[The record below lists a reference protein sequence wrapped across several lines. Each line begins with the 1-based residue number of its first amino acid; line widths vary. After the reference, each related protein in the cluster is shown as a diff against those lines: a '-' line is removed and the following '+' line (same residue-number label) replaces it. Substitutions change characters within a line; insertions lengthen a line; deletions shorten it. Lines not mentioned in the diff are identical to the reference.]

1 MALQRV
7 RSNMLSNNFTL
18 DDDQG
23 LIVGSGNNIYIDT
36 ANNRVGINTNSP
48 THDFTVNGSIHATGN
63 ITAGGDITLGDSDAD
78 TITIT
83 AEIGSDIL
91 PDIDNTYDLGSAS
104 KKWAEIHATTFYGD
118 GSQLTGIAAT
128 LNDILTNGNTSALNM
143 DLTGGSVTATSF
155 IGDGSGLTG
164 ITASQVTGLT
174 TDDVAEGSN
183 LYFTDARAD
192 TRATLRI
199 TAADIGNLNNVDE
212 TGVANGKVLKYN
224 STSTNWEV
232 GDADVI
238 ADTTPQ
244 LGGNLDLNSK
254 DITGTG
260 NINITGDVTATN
272 FIGDGSQLTGLAST
286 LNDILG
292 NGNTTALNIVSTGDI
307 TATNFIGDGS
317 QLTGLASTLDEV
329 TTNGATTTN
338 SITVG
343 GLIVNSTGAVNLPVG
358 TTVQRPTAANGQ
370 IRFNSDL
377 VAFEGYDGTEWGAL
391 GGGGATYSTTAPT
404 TNLKAG
410 DLWFDT
416 GTTGELYVYS
426 GTEWLSA
433 TGAGGT
439 AFYLRNFVGDNTTTV
454 YNVYG
459 SGNSTVLVYMNGI
472 LVTQPDDYSYS
483 NGSVTF
489 VTAPALNDEINVLV
503 YGATSGITLGLDGLS
518 DVDLTTTPPT
528 NNQVL
533 KYNGTKWVPGT
544 GEEDLSNNSIGEL
557 SNVDITTTP
566 PTNEQVLVWDNVNSK
581 FIPGDA
587 AAAFTD
593 LTGTLALTQIP
604 DGLITPAKL
613 QTGVV
618 FVDEFTADGNTASFT
633 LSQDPGS
640 AAAIQVFVDS
650 VPQLASNYT
659 VSGTT
664 LTLPVN
670 PSNSS
675 IVEAR
680 GYGAAVAVG
689 TVADLSI
696 TTSKIAN
703 NVVTAAKLHTG
714 IRTDDITEGSTN
726 LYYTDAR
733 VSTYLGNNDYDTA
746 TNIVATI
753 TDSAPATLDT
763 LNELAAALGDDPN
776 FATTTA
782 NNIATKLPL
791 AGGTLTGNLVME
803 NTDAGSAAGPEFT
816 LFRNSAS
823 AANADYLG
831 QIKFDGKNDAA
842 QTIVYAKITGKI
854 LDAAD
859 GSEDGIIEIAHK
871 KAGSNNISARFR
883 SDSLQ
888 LINGTNLTV
897 AGTTDLTGDLTVDTS
912 TLKVDTSNNRVG
924 IGTTTPAQLLE
935 VKGSGAKS
943 RFTRSG
949 SAGTA
954 VEYYYGGNQAGGIQ
968 VQSTGLGFAGAARE
982 NDLFIKT
989 DGNVGIGTSSPS
1001 YKFHVV
1007 DNSSLTDPESNL
1019 GVYYGFLNSNAGVDT
1034 GSAIVLGSNNNSG
1047 AAIYAQRIGG
1057 NNEHKLGIQV
1067 RNSAGSSTT
1076 HLTVMGSGNVGIGT
1090 SAPST
1095 LLDLE
1100 TPGNTVDGGYYST
1113 MTINNTGS
1121 GTWSRIRFD
1130 RNNSAKWALSLG
1142 TDDKFKISNLDQ
1154 NGGGGAN
1161 DGAFVIDN
1169 TGSIGMNTQ
1178 TPAAQLHINK
1188 SSTPAAGTTDTDQLV
1203 AFTVDGNSHGRID
1216 LHTTSQNA
1224 SRRSTVY
1231 RTTSS
1236 TSHGYGVSAY
1246 HMPTLDI
1253 GRVDQGNKW
1262 DGTNGD
1268 GAYTGGLYQQPRYTR
1283 KAHFSGQIIGNNT
1296 YYTIAENLND
1306 TRFTIECFCG
1316 DASSRDYKKYAGYYT
1331 STGYGVYGLNELLHS
1346 NGGWNSGSFDMRVSA
1361 PNGNLSIDLRFSS
1374 YYNSANIGSWICI
1387 YTGFV

>member
-18 DDDQG
+18 DDNQG

-91 PDIDNTYDLGSAS
+91 PDINNTYDLGSTG

-164 ITASQVTGLT
+164 ITASQVSGLT
-174 TDDVAEGSN
+174 TDDVTEGSN

-232 GDADVI
+232 GDADLI

-244 LGGNLDLNSK
+244 LGGNLDLNSN

-404 TNLKAG
+404 TNLKEG

-503 YGATSGITLGLDGLS
+503 YGAASGITLGLDSLT
-518 DVDLTTTPPT
+518 DVDLTTSPPT

-566 PTNEQVLVWDNVNSK
+566 PTDEQVLVWDNANSK

-593 LTGTLALTQIP
+593 LTGSLALTQIP
-604 DGLITPAKL
+604 DALITPAKL
-613 QTGVV
+613 QSSITIA
-618 FVDEFTADGNTASFT
+618 DQFTADGNTAAFT
-633 LSQDPGS
+633 LSRDPGS
-640 AAAIQVFVDS
+640 GHAIQVFIDS
-650 VPQLASNYT
+650 VPQLVSNYT

-664 LTLPVN
+664 LTLPAN
-670 PSNSS
+670 PSNGS
-675 IVEAR
+675 IVEVR
-680 GYGAAVAVG
+680 GYGVAHNVG
-689 TVADLSI
+689 VPTDGS
-696 TTSKIAN
+696 
-703 NVVTAAKLHTG
+703 VTAAKLGNINTG
-714 IRTDDITEGSTN
+714 DISEGSN

-733 VSTYLGNNDYDTA
+733 ADARAQLKIDAIIDTA
-746 TNIVATI
+746 
-753 TDSAPATLDT
+753 PGTLDT
-763 LNELAAALGDDPN
+763 LNELAAAIGDDPN
-776 FATTTA
+776 FATTMT
-782 NNIATKLPL
+782 NSIATKLPL
-791 AGGTLTGNLVME
+791 AGGTLTGNLTME
-803 NTDAGSAAGPEFT
+803 NTDAGSAAGPEFV

-823 AANADYLG
+823 AADADYLG
-831 QIKFDGKNDAA
+831 QIKFDGKNDAG
-842 QTIVYAKITGKI
+842 QSIVYAKITGKI

-859 GSEDGIIEIAHK
+859 GTEDGIIEIAHK

-897 AGTTDLTGDLTVDTS
+897 AGTTDLTGDLTVVGNITTGGDTVATQTELATKANSADVYTQTQIDTS
-912 TLKVDTSNNRVG
+912 LAAKATIFKSG
-924 IGTTTPAQLLE
+924 STP
-935 VKGSGAKS
+935 SGAVEGDMWYHTTDKLFSHWDGTDWIRMSNAVLDGSTAALAPEYGSDIITALGGAFTPGLYWLTGKKS
-943 RFTRSG
+943 SG
-949 SAGTA
+949 ISAQQVYVEADGFMLFLRLAGTGGSYNSTYEITGDALGEGA
-954 VEYYYGGNQAGGIQ
+954 VGTLNTPGQ
-968 VQSTGLGFAGAARE
+968 GLTA
-982 NDLFIKT
+982 
-989 DGNVGIGTSSPS
+989 
-1001 YKFHVV
+1001 
-1007 DNSSLTDPESNL
+1007 
-1019 GVYYGFLNSNAGVDT
+1019 
-1034 GSAIVLGSNNNSG
+1034 
-1047 AAIYAQRIGG
+1047 
-1057 NNEHKLGIQV
+1057 
-1067 RNSAGSSTT
+1067 AGSSTT
-1076 HLTVMGSGNVGIGT
+1076 AGSRGMARLATNFVHALGGETDQNIIKMDVGGQIAYITDTQWWATAAAGDGYGYDNTISYGSSAANPRSQRTNYAPDPGRPLGTYPGGSPNVIPYYHGNGY
-1090 SAPST
+1090 S
-1095 LLDLE
+1095 
-1100 TPGNTVDGGYYST
+1100 GGY
-1113 MTINNTGS
+1113 N
-1121 GTWSRIRFD
+1121 GTW
-1130 RNNSAKWALSLG
+1130 
-1142 TDDKFKISNLDQ
+1142 
-1154 NGGGGAN
+1154 
-1161 DGAFVIDN
+1161 
-1169 TGSIGMNTQ
+1169 
-1178 TPAAQLHINK
+1178 H
-1188 SSTPAAGTTDTDQLV
+1188 
-1203 AFTVDGNSHGRID
+1203 
-1216 LHTTSQNA
+1216 
-1224 SRRSTVY
+1224 
-1231 RTTSS
+1231 
-1236 TSHGYGVSAY
+1236 VSATAWVRQY
-1246 HMPTLDI
+1246 
-1253 GRVDQGNKW
+1253 
-1262 DGTNGD
+1262 
-1268 GAYTGGLYQQPRYTR
+1268 
-1283 KAHFSGQIIGNNT
+1283 
-1296 YYTIAENLND
+1296 
-1306 TRFTIECFCG
+1306 
-1316 DASSRDYKKYAGYYT
+1316 
-1331 STGYGVYGLNELLHS
+1331 
-1346 NGGWNSGSFDMRVSA
+1346 
-1361 PNGNLSIDLRFSS
+1361 
-1374 YYNSANIGSWICI
+1374 
-1387 YTGFV
+1387 